1 MARGRVLRQ
10 NASGKWGAYMP
21 DTESA
26 GDAPASYLFEFR
38 GKGSEYFRIWIVNL
52 ALTIVTLGVFSAW
65 AKVRTKRYFNGNTF
79 IGDHAFDYHASPL
92 RILVGRAIALA
103 LFVAY
108 EASVAIDPRYAPLAL
123 LLIGLAFPWLVNASL
138 RFNARYTSYRNVRFN
153 FVGRYFEAMVA
164 YVIWPVAGFCTLGL
178 LLPAA
183 RRARDYFFTNN
194 HTYGGHPFETKFSA
208 GRVYGLVAIAIGG
221 FILAGSLV
229 LAAVFGT
236 EWLIVHKLLHGHYD
250 KNYSI
255 RAIYVAAG
263 CFYFLFLSFA
273 PALHT
278 MIVNLSVSNTTFDG
292 RHRLKSRMSP
302 ITVAWITVTN
312 AILTLLTLGFFYPWA
327 KVRLTR
333 YEVSKLS
340 LQADGD
346 LDTYV
351 SERLE
356 GQSAVG
362 EEIGSVFSF
371 DFGL

>member
-1 MARGRVLRQ
+1 
-10 NASGKWGAYMP
+10 MP
-21 DTESA
+21 DGESA
-26 GDAPASYLFEFR
+26 GGAPASYLFEFR

-52 ALTIVTLGVFSAW
+52 ALTIITLGVFSAW
-65 AKVRTKRYFNGNTF
+65 AKVRTKRYFNGSTF

-92 RILVGRAIALA
+92 RILVGRTIALA
-103 LFVAY
+103 LFIAY
-108 EASVAIDPRYAPLAL
+108 EVSAAIDPRYALLSL
-123 LLIGLAFPWLVNASL
+123 LLIGFAFPWLVNASL

-153 FVGRYFEAMVA
+153 FTGRYFEAMIA
-164 YVIWPVAGFCTLGL
+164 YVIWPIAGFSTLGL

-183 RRARDYFFTNN
+183 RRARDYFYTNN
-194 HTYGGHPFETKFSA
+194 HTYGGRPFRTEFSA
-208 GRVYGLVAIAIGG
+208 GRVYGLVAIAIGV
-221 FILAGSLV
+221 FILA
-229 LAAVFGT
+229 AAAVFAVVFGT
-236 EWLIVHKLLHGHYD
+236 EWLIVNKLLHGHYD
-250 KNYSI
+250 PKYSI
-255 RAIYVAAG
+255 TAVSVATG
-263 CFYFLFLSFA
+263 CFYFLFMSFA

-278 MIVNLSVSNTTFDG
+278 MIVNLCVSNTIFDG
-292 RHRLKSRMSP
+292 RHKLKSRMSP
-302 ITVAWITVTN
+302 IVVAWITVTN

-327 KVRLTR
+327 KVRLAR

-351 SERLE
+351 SETLE